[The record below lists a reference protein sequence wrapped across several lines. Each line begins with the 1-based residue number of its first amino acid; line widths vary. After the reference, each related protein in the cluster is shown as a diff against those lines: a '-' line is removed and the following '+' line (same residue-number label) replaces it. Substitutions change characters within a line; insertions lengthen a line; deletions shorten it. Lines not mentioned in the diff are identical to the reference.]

1 VTRDTWLLIA
11 LGALGFS
18 SLLAS
23 AGAWILL
30 YRDVRARRGRH
41 RAPR

>member
-1 VTRDTWLLIA
+1 MTRDTWLLIA
-11 LGALGFS
+11 LGTLGLS

-23 AGAWILL
+23 IGAWVLL
-30 YRDVRARRGRH
+30 WREIKSRRGKH